1 MLNYIWG
8 GLIILS
14 LVFALVVDVGEL
26 SRDTY
31 RNGEPLP
38 VTVIYTDGYRPATR
52 RAPVEVRIAADIARE
67 RYGIESGLAA
77 SYTGVVISTAEG
89 RQLQFGKDVAL
100 PEPLSTI
107 RSVTS
112 PRDNDLRGVLES
124 GAAGDTLTATVA
136 FAPVRFV
143 RMQRITAAA
152 LDFAETAVTLA
163 LGLVGVLALWMGL
176 LRIAETSGMMH
187 GLVRFTQPLFR
198 RLFPDIPKDHPAL
211 GLIVLNLTA
220 NVLGLGNAATPLGIK
235 AMESL
240 QELNP
245 QKDTATNAM
254 VMLLAMN
261 TASVQIVPPALLVA
275 IMGLQVNQLFFSI
288 LITTTLS
295 LIIAV
300 VSARLLGRSRRY
312 RVSDPLAGADLHE

>member
-8 GLIILS
+8 GLIVLS
-14 LVFALVVDVGEL
+14 LVFALVVDIGAL
-26 SRDTY
+26 TRDVY

-38 VTVIYTDGYRPATR
+38 VTLTFPEGRPPDAR
-52 RAPVEVRIAADIARE
+52 RTPVQVRLDPGQMRD
-67 RYGIESGLAA
+67 RYGITEGLPA
-77 SYTGVVISTAEG
+77 SFDGVLITTQEG
-89 RQLQFGKDVAL
+89 RQLQFARDVAL
-100 PEPLSTI
+100 PEPLATI

-112 PRDNDLRGVLES
+112 ARDNDLRGVVT
-124 GAAGDTLTATVA
+124 GGVDADTAAVTVL

-143 RMQRITAAA
+143 RLQRITAAA

-176 LRIAETSGMMH
+176 LRIAETSGMLQS
-187 GLVRFTQPLFR
+187 LVRFTQPAFR

-211 GLIVLNLTA
+211 GFIVLNLTA

-235 AMESL
+235 AMEAL

-254 VMLLAMN
+254 VMLLAIN

-288 LITTTLS
+288 LLTTACS
-295 LIIAV
+295 LMIAIV
-300 VSARLLGRSRRY
+300 AARGLGRLRRY
-312 RVSDPLAGADLHE
+312 RSTDPLAPTP